1 MRKFFFTLL
10 LAFIGSVWMASHAI
24 CTAHGYNMT
33 DDNLYYLQSLF
44 SGTLV
49 ETSLPC
55 DDSDDDNPCLPCTTV
70 ALLTNDSNLY
80 YLTGLDD
87 KWQAFLDSLYD
98 DPYIA
103 NMPTYSYHA
112 LLSGREF
119 NRGDYR
125 YIAVNTAAPAQ
136 ITRIELWSSADWL
149 TGAWEVHKEIVANGS
164 GYGDIFMRDVNSST
178 RFAFFDS
185 LGLMYQFMKD
195 GTGYFPPHAYTLD
208 HGADGRLLS
217 VEGLFDTPRN
227 LDDGCSPLTLYRL
240 TDSELEWQYDCYGGD
255 EGPVTYY
262 QFLRRCQTDLPSPNA
277 YLPSLC
283 DEWHM
288 ETYTVVDPD
297 NPNYR
302 EYTQRLTTD
311 TIIDGKRYRQLRGTA
326 NWPSTYLYD
335 NNYLGALREG
345 NNADIYYVPAGGT
358 HEFLLYAFNVQI
370 GDTLTNLWIG
380 NHFSEPCG
388 YKAKVTGIGTGK
400 FRRIDLLVFGTDD
413 NKDIECGEETYW
425 LDSIG
430 RNTGP
435 VWANP
440 VCNAIDPTPE
450 VICACKEGRKV
461 FARDAK
467 CACDPLRLKSLC
479 DTWNIHGVA
488 FPDGHDHHLMF
499 TQQLTTDTLIAGQ
512 RYVRLEQGSAY
523 LGALRETDN
532 ARIYFIPAGSTHEYL
547 LYAFHAN
554 QGDTFDNVWFGGRPS
569 DFPNGCHVTIRE
581 ITEQNGRKVFEL
593 DASYTTPYEE
603 IVEWPYSIWIE
614 GVGLQDGP
622 VGSDCPLDC
631 LGDYGQSVL
640 CAYKDGVHV
649 YASAFAEEHSCWYAT
664 DDQIDTIPLYVND
677 GPGSTTVTPVDPN
690 QVVATLNDNLLTIRE
705 QSGEEVTYSLAVTPI
720 SHAPARHELPEAQKE
735 VSSGN
740 FRNSVAVQLSEDGS
754 YTLTLSKAGWENDIY
769 GTFDYTASG
778 LQPIAATDAP
788 ARKLLRNGQLFI
800 QQGDKIFTLAGVQT
814 K

>member
-55 DDSDDDNPCLPCTTV
+55 DDSDDDNPCPDCTTV

-87 KWQAFLDSLYD
+87 KWQAFLDSLNEE
-98 DPYIA
+98 PYIA

-164 GYGDIFMRDVNSST
+164 GYGDIIMRDVNSST

-195 GTGYFPPHAYTLD
+195 GTGYFPPHAYTLE
-208 HGADGRLLS
+208 HGANGWLLS

-283 DEWHM
+283 DEWHYV
-288 ETYTVVDPD
+288 TYYAAGMDIPATPVYYSQHLAADTVIG
-297 NPNYR
+297 
-302 EYTQRLTTD
+302 EH
-311 TIIDGKRYRQLRGTA
+311 KYRQLRGRVGYRYSS
-326 NWPSTYLYD
+326 ND
-335 NNYLGALREG
+335 DYLGALREG
-345 NNADIYYVPAGGT
+345 DNADIYYVPTDST
-358 HEFLLYAFNVQI
+358 HEYLLYAFNANV
-370 GDTLTNLWIG
+370 GDTLKNLWMGTDMQCTTAIITEISTG
-380 NHFSEPCG
+380 RLRTFQ
-388 YKAKVTGIGTGK
+388 AKVHVIVSGHY
-400 FRRIDLLVFGTDD
+400 FEDFWELWTDSVGSATS
-413 NKDIECGEETYW
+413 EGPAGVSVYM
-425 LDSIG
+425 L
-430 RNTGP
+430 NTP
-435 VWANP
+435 YLA
-440 VCNAIDPTPE
+440 
-450 VICACKEGRKV
+450 CACKDGRKIYV
-461 FARDAK
+461 GDAN

-569 DFPNGCHVTIRE
+569 DFPNGSHVTIRE
-581 ITEQNGRKVFEL
+581 ITEQNGRKVFKL

-622 VGSDCPLDC
+622 AGSDCPLDC

-649 YASAFAEEHSCWYAT
+649 YASAFAEEHGCWYTT

-720 SHAPARHELPEAQKE
+720 SHAPARHALPAAQKE

-769 GTFDYTASG
+769 GSFDYTASG
-778 LQPIAATDAP
+778 LQPIAAPDAP
-788 ARKLLRNGQLFI
+788 ARKLLRNGQLLI
-800 QQGDKIFTLAGVQT
+800 QQGDKIFTLTGVQT

>member
-1 MRKFFFTLL
+1 MLMTTSVIWADDNASDFYFPEGMTWTVRLMPLFGGCDPRDNVFTMQGDTLINGKKYHNVKYLEAPWLVFPLTADGKKIYAHIYGRDILLYDFGLEVGDSILHYQNIRFDADAPEDLRFGSDSAYIYVSEVDSITLL
-10 LAFIGSVWMASHAI
+10 DGRRAKRLHYRRYQDEHYRSDIEYIGCAK
-24 CTAHGYNMT
+24 GG
-33 DDNLYYLQSLF
+33 LF
-44 SGTLV
+44 SIIDVPLQTTCGGNWCCCSLNGEPIYEEYPGLCEEMDIHGT
-49 ETSLPC
+49 
-55 DDSDDDNPCLPCTTV
+55 
-70 ALLTNDSNLY
+70 
-80 YLTGLDD
+80 
-87 KWQAFLDSLYD
+87 
-98 DPYIA
+98 
-103 NMPTYSYHA
+103 
-112 LLSGREF
+112 
-119 NRGDYR
+119 
-125 YIAVNTAAPAQ
+125 
-136 ITRIELWSSADWL
+136 
-149 TGAWEVHKEIVANGS
+149 
-164 GYGDIFMRDVNSST
+164 
-178 RFAFFDS
+178 
-185 LGLMYQFMKD
+185 
-195 GTGYFPPHAYTLD
+195 
-208 HGADGRLLS
+208 
-217 VEGLFDTPRN
+217 
-227 LDDGCSPLTLYRL
+227 
-240 TDSELEWQYDCYGGD
+240 
-255 EGPVTYY
+255 
-262 QFLRRCQTDLPSPNA
+262 SPNA

-283 DEWHM
+283 DEWHYV
-288 ETYTVVDPD
+288 TYYAAGMDIPATPVYYSQHLAADTVIG
-297 NPNYR
+297 
-302 EYTQRLTTD
+302 EH
-311 TIIDGKRYRQLRGTA
+311 KYRQLRGRVEYRYSS
-326 NWPSTYLYD
+326 ND
-335 NNYLGALREG
+335 DYLGALREG
-345 NNADIYYVPAGGT
+345 DNADIYYVPTDST
-358 HEFLLYAFNVQI
+358 HEYLLYAFNANV
-370 GDTLTNLWIG
+370 GDTLKNLWMGTNMQCTTAIITEISTG
-380 NHFSEPCG
+380 RLRTFQ
-388 YKAKVTGIGTGK
+388 AKVHVIVSGHY
-400 FRRIDLLVFGTDD
+400 FEDFWELWTDSVGSATS
-413 NKDIECGEETYW
+413 EGPAGVSVYM
-425 LDSIG
+425 L
-430 RNTGP
+430 NTP
-435 VWANP
+435 YLA
-440 VCNAIDPTPE
+440 
-450 VICACKEGRKV
+450 CACKDGRKIYV
-461 FARDAK
+461 GDAN

-554 QGDTFDNVWFGGRPS
+554 QGDTFDNVWFGGSPS

-622 VGSDCPLDC
+622 AGSDCPLDC

-649 YASAFAEEHSCWYAT
+649 YASAFAEEHGCWYTT

-735 VSSGN
+735 VSAGN

-769 GTFDYTASG
+769 GTFDYITSG
-778 LQPIAATDAP
+778 LQPATATDAP
-788 ARKLLRNGQLFI
+788 ARKLLRNGQLLI
-800 QQGDKIFTLAGVQT
+800 QQGDKIFTLTGVQT